1 MERIQAQRMI
11 PGRGQPVDDA
21 VVVLDGPTISYAG
34 PGADAPATPDATVT
48 STETVMPGL
57 WDCHGHFLG
66 ARTASLT
73 QAVLEPGLLQAMRVA
88 QDARAALDAGFTSVR
103 EAGGFGVYLATAVEE
118 GTVLGPSV
126 YAPGAILSTSGG
138 HGDVH
143 DLPVEWVHELSRTEG
158 LTHLADGV
166 DECIRAVRLQ
176 LRRNARVIKVCA
188 SGGVMSEID
197 DPIHQQFRAD
207 ELAAIV
213 ETAGMADRVVMA
225 HCHGR
230 PGIVAALQAGVRTI
244 EHGTYL
250 DEETCA
256 MMREADALLVPTRYI
271 VERLV
276 AVGRDSGMTAANL
289 RKLEAVSDR
298 HLEAVGMAHE
308 HGVRIALGTDIFM
321 TGSDRPVAWGQNG
334 AELAL
339 MVRAGLS
346 PLEAIEAATANA
358 PDTLGPQAP
367 RSGQLV
373 AGHDADVITVDGN
386 PLDDMAL
393 LGDPGRITGVWKAGT
408 RVKPLADPRP

>member
-21 VVVLDGPTISYAG
+21 VIVLDGPTISYAG
-34 PGADAPATPDATVT
+34 RAADAPATPDATVT
-48 STETVMPGL
+48 TAETVMPGL

-66 ARTASLT
+66 ARTANLT
-73 QAVLEPGLLQAMRVA
+73 QAVLEPGPLQAMRVA

-103 EAGGFGVYLATAVEE
+103 EAGGYGVYLATAVEE

-230 PGIVAALQAGVRTI
+230 PGIVAALEAGVRTI

-339 MVRAGLS
+339 MVQAGLS

-367 RSGQLV
+367 RSGQLA
-373 AGHDADVITVDGN
+373 AGHDADVITVDGS
-386 PLDDMAL
+386 PLDDIAL
-393 LGDPGRITGVWKAGT
+393 LGDPARVTGVWKAGT
-408 RVKPLADPRP
+408 RVKPLADPSP